1 MELTQLNMVMDGSDD
16 SSILMVGECIFDHQ
30 LVVKEVT
37 LRKNNYGN
45 YYLAFPESKHQR
57 MFHPIQKEFYRY
69 LLTEVVTEFHKK
81 CSILGR
87 SSNGETEGNVVR
99 DSFHG

>member
-1 MELTQLNMVMDGSDD
+1 MELTQLNMVMDD
-16 SSILMVGECIFDHQ
+16 SEDPSILMVGECIFDHQ

-37 LRKNNYGN
+37 LRKNSYGN
-45 YYLAFPESKHQR
+45 YYLVFPESNHQR
-57 MFHPIQKEFYRY
+57 VFHPIQKEFYRY
-69 LLTEVVTEFHKK
+69 LLTEVSTEFHKK

-87 SSNGETEGNVVR
+87 SSNRETKGKAVR